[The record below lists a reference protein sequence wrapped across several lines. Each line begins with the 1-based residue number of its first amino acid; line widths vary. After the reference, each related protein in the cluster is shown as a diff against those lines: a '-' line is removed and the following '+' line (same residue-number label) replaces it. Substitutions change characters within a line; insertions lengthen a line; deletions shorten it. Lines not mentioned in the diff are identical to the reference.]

1 MTQSLQQQFGNI
13 DIYLFDQLL
22 KGRIDTSKR
31 ILDAGCGG
39 GRNLIYL
46 LQQGYDIHAV
56 DQNPSAV
63 GQAIQLA
70 ARYAPELPESNF
82 QQSTI
87 EDLNYPDQT
96 FDVVISNAVL
106 HFSRD
111 RQQFESMLFS
121 MWRVLK
127 EGGFLFARLSSMI
140 GIEAGVTALGNGHY
154 RNPDGSE
161 GYLVDQ
167 QMLLD
172 YTVQLNG
179 RLLDDIK
186 TTNVQGFR
194 CMTTWCVSKTGPTP
208 ISGSLNVGHRQ

>member
-1 MTQSLQQQFGNI
+1 MTQSLQQQFGNM

-22 KGRIDTSKR
+22 KGRIDTTKR

-39 GRNLIYL
+39 GRNLVYL
-46 LQQGYDIHAV
+46 LQQGYDVHAV
-56 DQNPSAV
+56 DQNPNAV
-63 GQAIQLA
+63 SQAIQLA
-70 ARYAPELPESNF
+70 ARLAPELPEGNF

-87 EDLNYPDQT
+87 EGLSYPDQT

-106 HFSRD
+106 HFSRNK
-111 RQQFESMLFS
+111 QQFEDMLFS

-127 EGGFLFARLSSMI
+127 EGGFLFVRLSSMI
-140 GIEAGVTALGNGHY
+140 GIEAGVTELGNGHY

-172 YTVQLNG
+172 YTAQLSG

-194 CMTTWCVSKTGPTP
+194 CMTTWCIGKA
-208 ISGSLNVGHRQ
+208 

>member
-1 MTQSLQQQFGNI
+1 MTDNLQAQFGNI

-22 KGRIDTSKR
+22 KGRIDATKR
-31 ILDAGCGG
+31 IFDAGCGG
-39 GRNLIYL
+39 GRNLIYFL
-46 LQQGYDIHAV
+46 KQGYEVHAV
-56 DQNPSAV
+56 DQNPNAV
-63 GQAIQLA
+63 NQAKHLA
-70 ARYAPELPESNF
+70 AQLAPELPQHNF
-82 QQSTI
+82 QQSLI
-87 EDLNYPDQT
+87 ENLPYPDQT

-111 RQQFESMLFS
+111 QQQFEDMLFS

-127 EGGFLFARLSSMI
+127 EDGFLFVRLSSMI
-140 GIEAGVTALGNGHY
+140 GIEAGLADLGNGHY

-172 YTVQLNG
+172 YTAQLQG
-179 RLLDDIK
+179 QLIEDIK

-194 CMTTWCVSKTGPTP
+194 CMTTWCVGK
-208 ISGSLNVGHRQ
+208 